1 MKKIFYILV
10 SAIVALG
17 AVACENE
24 GLENINPNVGNG
36 EGLSFVA
43 TIDAESRVALD
54 GTVNSW
60 ELDDEV
66 VINGYTFTCINEEKG
81 IFSCTMDN
89 VRKDLIGKGTFT
101 ATYSNNGDGKVDSS
115 AGAKGAVLTATGSF
129 TETDG
134 VVKANGFNFTLT
146 SALLKFT
153 TTEEVVLA
161 GEGLFNNAK
170 DSYTGTDVLVAI
182 NAVESTLSYSIGSVQ
197 CKSLTKNFEPGK
209 IYNLGELFGPSDWE
223 TSNGVRLLK
232 TATPDL
238 FVAKNI
244 TMTSN
249 NFCLKNVNLDWGA
262 VGAKM
267 GLVTAATKS
276 ANTAIG
282 VYCADW
288 AGDITISNATKT
300 AYDIYFD
307 KANSRVYVVTPGKDI
322 STIAKPTHSSSYNI
336 GGSMNNWGSTDAKYK
351 FTYAGDN
358 VWYLVITFAA
368 NDQFKV
374 KLNNA
379 WTTSYGYSKIQ
390 NNVGKSL
397 FSSPSDD
404 NAKVNAAGTYEIWVI
419 PSHTDA
425 PLYIIKK

>member
-1 MKKIFYILV
+1 MVIQSLTISKKKREMKKIFYILA

-24 GLENINPNVGNG
+24 GMENITPEVNGDTVSFVANIDNTKTDLDGLQTIWAEGDVITVTWNGKDYDFKNTKEALNVFSHTA
-36 EGLSFVA
+36 EGLSKIEGADVVA
-43 TIDAESRVALD
+43 WYNKA
-54 GTVNSW
+54 G
-60 ELDDEV
+60 
-66 VINGYTFTCINEEKG
+66 
-81 IFSCTMDN
+81 
-89 VRKDLIGKGTFT
+89 
-101 ATYSNNGDGKVDSS
+101 VDSS
-115 AGAKGAVLTATGSF
+115 AGTAGAQLYAEGSF
-129 TETDG
+129 GELSFEI
-134 VVKANGFNFTLT
+134 K
-146 SALLKFT
+146 SAFLKFT

-336 GGSMNNWGSTDAKYK
+336 AGTMNGWGGNLTGYK

-358 VWYLVITFAA
+358 VWYLAVTFNA
-368 NDQFKV
+368 NDEFKV
-374 KLNNA
+374 QLNNA
-379 WTTSYGYSKIQ
+379 WGTSYGIGMIQ
-390 NNVGKSL
+390 SGVGKSL
-397 FSSPSDD
+397 FSGSD
-404 NAKVNAAGTYEIWVI
+404 NAKVKAAGTYEIWVI